1 MIMNRCISSVF
12 ILLLFFLLG
21 ACSPVEPPVTTP
33 NEPTTPNDSTLVEL
47 DKHFVVSVDNLNGG
61 NVTLIYQGD
70 TVQAPLTVERNQWL
84 TILMIPDDQHILTGS
99 NVVKGCAA
107 RDSFQVKMD
116 TVIRPAFESI
126 VPETPA
132 EHHKICNYNIRYYNG
147 SSDNANTGNRSWTLR
162 KEKVFEMIRKH
173 KMDVC
178 GIEEI
183 TAQQAPDFLASLTE
197 YEYIGYGR
205 DNGKEYS
212 AGGTGEQTGILYRK
226 ARYVKQDQGR
236 FFLSTTP
243 HRASKSFGSSFNRMV
258 TWVKLKERNSDKT
271 FYFFATHFDHP
282 ITQAGINT
290 RSSQADVALATIP
303 EIVGEYPMFF
313 VGDFNCEPTE
323 PAYDKL
329 QQRWTDA
336 FVAMGEQA
344 QGGYI
349 CNEEQETLFPDACA
363 EGGNT
368 YTGLYSSSDKEPKR
382 IDFVF
387 FDSKKTNIISYLA
400 DNDNLGLEAY
410 PSDHLPVITEMIW

>member
-1 MIMNRCISSVF
+1 MKHTIFGSLFLSVF
-12 ILLLFFLLG
+12 LW
-21 ACSPVEPPVTTP
+21 ACSPSEQPLNPPVEPSNPS
-33 NEPTTPNDSTLVEL
+33 DSILVEN
-47 DKHFVVSVDNLNGG
+47 DNVFIVELADVQGG
-61 NVTLIYQGD
+61 TVKLLYKGD
-70 TVQAPLTVERNQWL
+70 TLTPPCQIEKTHWLTV
-84 TILMIPDDQHILTGS
+84 IMIPDDQHILTGS
-99 NVVKGCAA
+99 NIVKGCAA

-116 TVIRPAFESI
+116 TVIRPVFEEI
-126 VPETPA
+126 TPA
-132 EHHKICNYNIRYYNG
+132 TPTERQKICNYNIRYYNG
-147 SSDNANTGNRSWTLR
+147 PNDNANTGNRSWTIR
-162 KEKVFEMIRKH
+162 KDKVFEMIRKH
-173 KMDVC
+173 QMDVC

-183 TAQQAPDFLASLTE
+183 TTYQSPDFVASLEE

-205 DNGKEYS
+205 DNGKENA
-212 AGGTGEQTGILYRK
+212 AGGSGEQTGILYRK
-226 ARYVKQDQGR
+226 ARYVKLDQGR

-258 TWVKLKERNSDKT
+258 TWVKLKERNST
-271 FYFFATHFDHP
+271 RVFYFFATHFDHP
-282 ITQAGINT
+282 TTQAGINT
-290 RSSQADVALATIP
+290 RASQADVALNLVPQIAADVP
-303 EIVGEYPMFF
+303 FFF

-410 PSDHLPVITEMIW
+410 PSDHLPVITEMTW